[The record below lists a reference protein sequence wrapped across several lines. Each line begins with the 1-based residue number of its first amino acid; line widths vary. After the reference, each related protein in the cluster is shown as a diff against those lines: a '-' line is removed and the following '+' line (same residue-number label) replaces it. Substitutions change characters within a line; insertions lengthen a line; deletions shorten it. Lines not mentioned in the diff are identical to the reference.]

1 MFAEGP
7 AHYLCQ
13 AIYPVLASEYFSQ
26 YMNGEITWAQRKLY
40 ATGIVL
46 ARGARAVLDSAVPRS
61 GYAHPG
67 CHNPASAPPPLALS

>member
-1 MFAEGP
+1 
-7 AHYLCQ
+7 
-13 AIYPVLASEYFSQ
+13 
-26 YMNGEITWAQRKLY
+26 MNGEITWAQRKLY

-61 GYAHPG
+61 GYAPPG